1 MAVVSAQNSEWRS
14 YSSDPGST
22 KYVAL
27 DQINAS
33 NVAQMKV
40 AWRRPAVDPQLM
52 ALNPKLTFSN
62 NFRATPL
69 MIDGVLYSPNGV
81 GLVEAFNPGTGA
93 TVWVQQPFPDEP
105 DKGLRGNSTRGI
117 AFWSA
122 GSDRRLFVIRGEF
135 LIALDPATGR
145 PFAKWGDSGRVNLRR
160 GLGPR
165 ASG

>member
-1 MAVVSAQNSEWRS
+1 MHRAARSVSTLVLIAAAMTVVSAQNSEWRS

-40 AWRRPAVDPQLM
+40 AWRRPAIDSHLM

-81 GLVEAFNPGTGA
+81 GLV
-93 TVWVQQPFPDEP
+93 
-105 DKGLRGNSTRGI
+105 
-117 AFWSA
+117 
-122 GSDRRLFVIRGEF
+122 
-135 LIALDPATGR
+135 
-145 PFAKWGDSGRVNLRR
+145 
-160 GLGPR
+160 
-165 ASG
+165 

>member
-1 MAVVSAQNSEWRS
+1 MHRAARSFGTFVLIAAGVVVVSAQNSEWRS

-33 NVAQMKV
+33 NVAQMRV

-69 MIDGVLYSPNGV
+69 MIDGVLYGPNGV
-81 GLVEAFNPGTGA
+81 GLVEAFH
-93 TVWVQQPFPDEP
+93 
-105 DKGLRGNSTRGI
+105 
-117 AFWSA
+117 
-122 GSDRRLFVIRGEF
+122 
-135 LIALDPATGR
+135 PATG
-145 PFAKWGDSGRVNLRR
+145 
-160 GLGPR
+160 
-165 ASG
+165 

>member
-1 MAVVSAQNSEWRS
+1 MHRAARSVGTFILIAAGVAVLSAQNSEWRA

-40 AWRRPAVDPQLM
+40 VWRRPAVDAQLM

-69 MIDGVLYSPNGV
+69 MM
-81 GLVEAFNPGTGA
+81 
-93 TVWVQQPFPDEP
+93 
-105 DKGLRGNSTRGI
+105 R
-117 AFWSA
+117 
-122 GSDRRLFVIRGEF
+122 
-135 LIALDPATGR
+135 
-145 PFAKWGDSGRVNLRR
+145 
-160 GLGPR
+160 
-165 ASG
+165 